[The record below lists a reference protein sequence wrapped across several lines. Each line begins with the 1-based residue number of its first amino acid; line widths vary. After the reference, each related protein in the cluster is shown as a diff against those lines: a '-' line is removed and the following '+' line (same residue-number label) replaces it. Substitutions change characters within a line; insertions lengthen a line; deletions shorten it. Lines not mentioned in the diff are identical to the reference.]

1 MEITRDRLEAYRPR
15 RGEDQ
20 GEWFVAEGRWVVDAL
35 LEQAFEIE
43 SVVVAAGQHE
53 DLVTRIPAGVPVLR
67 PEKEALQDA
76 LGFTFNRGVLARA
89 RRPAAQRLNGIDDG
103 LIVIC
108 PELADASNLGAI
120 IRCSAAFG
128 AAGVAVEKGKG
139 ASPYARKAIR
149 ASSGTVF
156 RTRVWESPELLADV
170 HALQKEGWQVIGTAL
185 DPRAVPLWEAAHFGK
200 TLLVLGGEGSGLG
213 AEWMD
218 TCDILA
224 TLPMAAGVD
233 SMNVAT
239 SAAVALYEFL
249 GRPT

>member
-1 MEITRDRLEAYRPR
+1 MDLAEELASFAPR
-15 RGEDQ
+15 RGEDA

-35 LEQAFEIE
+35 LEGRFEVE
-43 SVVVAAGQHE
+43 TVVVVGGQHE
-53 DLVTRIPAGVPVLR
+53 DLIEKIPNDVRVLR
-67 PEKEALQDA
+67 PSKEEIGET

-89 RRPAAQRLNGIDDG
+89 RRPGSTSLESVGQG
-103 LIVIC
+103 LIVVC

-120 IRCSAAFG
+120 IRCAAAFG
-128 AAGVAVEKGKG
+128 AAGVAVERGRG

-156 RTRVWESPELLADV
+156 RTRVWETPTLLADV
-170 HALQKEGWQVIGTAL
+170 RALRKDGWQVVGTAL
-185 DPRAVPLWEAAHFGK
+185 DPRAVPLWEAGYSGK

-249 GRPT
+249 GRPIK